1 MDKIIALILS
11 LFMLTS
17 CVKSKEGVDIENNNG
32 LLNLTTHK
40 IEEINGCTYKYISHF
55 NGGVTVVN
63 LTKDSLEMEYY
74 KSQIEMNNKYFNDE
88 I

>member
-74 KSQIEMNNKYFNDE
+74 KSQIDITNKYFNN
-88 I
+88 

>member
-1 MDKIIALILS
+1 MGKIIVLILS

-17 CVKSKEGVDIENNNG
+17 CVKSKEGVVIGNNNG
-32 LLNLTTHK
+32 LTTHK
-40 IEEINGCTYKYISHF
+40 IEETNGCTYKYINHF

-74 KSQIEMNNKYFNDE
+74 KSQIEMNNKYFNN
-88 I
+88 

>member
-1 MDKIIALILS
+1 MGKSIILIS
-11 LFMLTS
+11 GLFMLTS

-32 LLNLTTHK
+32 LLNLTTH
-40 IEEINGCTYKYISHF
+40 IITETNGCRYKIINHY

-74 KSQIEMNNKYFNDE
+74 KSQIDLTNKYFNN
-88 I
+88 